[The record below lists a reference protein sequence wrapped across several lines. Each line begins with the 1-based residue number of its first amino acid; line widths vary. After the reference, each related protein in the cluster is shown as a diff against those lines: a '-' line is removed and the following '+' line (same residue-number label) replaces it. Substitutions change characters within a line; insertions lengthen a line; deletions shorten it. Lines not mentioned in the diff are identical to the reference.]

1 MTAHKLHTPNFD
13 QMLEILRAHDFDVEP
28 FAGVPGGFLVSKH
41 GAGAVLVAAEG
52 KDVPVAILEGP
63 GALVGGEVAL
73 LLDRG
78 YQKFFKTS
86 KFELPAS
93 ASQLQGVHLFSEELN
108 QLTGGTSL
116 YNQSLGT
123 TSDIY
128 EYDRLQG
135 REAEE
140 EAAVSPRERTSE
152 SSVARKSGG
161 AGDGSGRK
169 DGMPDRAG
177 CGTPGYAA
185 VRGERRSGSTAGGT
199 RRLGEVPHC

>member
-1 MTAHKLHTPNFD
+1 MRPAARVCEIGDAGLEAAGVWRFMNSADWKAMTAHKLHTPNFD

-86 KFELPAS
+86 KFELPCIG
-93 ASQLQGVHLFSEELN
+93 Q
-108 QLTGGTSL
+108 
-116 YNQSLGT
+116 
-123 TSDIY
+123 
-128 EYDRLQG
+128 
-135 REAEE
+135 
-140 EAAVSPRERTSE
+140 
-152 SSVARKSGG
+152 SVAGG
-161 AGDGSGRK
+161 SLIQ
-169 DGMPDRAG
+169 
-177 CGTPGYAA
+177 
-185 VRGERRSGSTAGGT
+185 RGA
-199 RRLGEVPHC
+199 